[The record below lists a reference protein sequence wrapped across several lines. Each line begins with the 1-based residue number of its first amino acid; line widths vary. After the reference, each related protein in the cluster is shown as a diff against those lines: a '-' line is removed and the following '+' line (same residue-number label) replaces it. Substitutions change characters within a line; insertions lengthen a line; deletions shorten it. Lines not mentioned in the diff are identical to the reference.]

1 MLFEHDGR
9 RPDIHATA
17 TIAATAVVSGD
28 VRIGRETRVLHG
40 AVITAESGSVI
51 VGERCI
57 IMEQAVLRGVK
68 RHPLTVGS
76 NVLVGPHAHL
86 TGCDIADNVFLAT
99 GSTVFNGARIG
110 AGSTVRINGIVH
122 LMTELPPDST
132 VPIGWVAVG
141 QPASIMPT
149 SEHDEIWAAQ
159 EPLKFPQR
167 VFGVERSK
175 PGMSKM
181 PELCSRYAKLLAG
194 HDHDVLLPDRKED
207 ETV

>member
-1 MLFEHDGR
+1 MPLRITSSSPRELQCLTAHELGLGQLF
-9 RPDIHATA
+9 
-17 TIAATAVVSGD
+17 
-28 VRIGRETRVLHG
+28 
-40 AVITAESGSVI
+40 
-51 VGERCI
+51 
-57 IMEQAVLRGVK
+57 
-68 RHPLTVGS
+68 
-76 NVLVGPHAHL
+76 
-86 TGCDIADNVFLAT
+86 
-99 GSTVFNGARIG
+99 
-110 AGSTVRINGIVH
+110 INRIVH

-141 QPASIMPT
+141 QPASILPT

-181 PELCSRYAKLLAG
+181 PELCSRYTKLLAG